1 MEVNAIAKYIRV
13 SPQKARL
20 VANLIKGKKVS
31 DALSV
36 LDFTSK
42 ASCPYI
48 SKLIHSAVASA
59 EKREGID
66 IDTLVV
72 KNIYVNAGPMLKR
85 FKPASMGRGV
95 RIRRRS
101 SHITVILD
109 EA

>member
-1 MEVNAIAKYIRV
+1 MQVNAIAKYIRV

-20 VANLIKGKKVS
+20 VANLVKGKKVS
-31 DALSV
+31 DALSM

-42 ASCPYI
+42 ASCHPI

-72 KNIYVNAGPMLKR
+72 KNICVDQGPVLKR
-85 FKPASMGRGV
+85 FRPASMGRGV
-95 RIRRRS
+95 RIRKRT

>member
-31 DALSV
+31 EALST

-42 ASCPYI
+42 ASSHYI

-66 IDTLVV
+66 IDTLFV
-72 KNIYVNAGPMLKR
+72 KNICVNTGPMLKR
-85 FKPASMGRGV
+85 FRPASMGKGV
-95 RIRRRS
+95 RIRKRT
-101 SHITVILD
+101 SHITIILD

>member
-20 VANLIKGKKVS
+20 VANLVKGKRVG
-31 DALSV
+31 DALSI
-36 LDFTSK
+36 LDFTRK
-42 ASCPYI
+42 ASSLYI

-66 IDTLVV
+66 VDTLFV
-72 KNIYVNAGPMLKR
+72 KNIYVNGGPVLKR
-85 FKPASMGRGV
+85 FRPASMGRGV
-95 RIRRRS
+95 RIRKRT